1 MKLKAL
7 FSMAGVSL
15 FTMAAMPAQLAA
27 QGGLVTPEQSGG
39 PHHYNLTDLGVVGPL
54 PGQPFHI
61 TDDGIISGS
70 AGVKNAEHAF
80 LWYRRLSLDIGARG
94 LGGAN
99 SISYG
104 VNRWAQAVGEAD
116 TAEPDPLGEDFC
128 GFATLGYASGT
139 KCLPFLWQAG
149 VIRRLPTLTDRN
161 GLHGNNGVANVINSL
176 GEIAGLSENTTLDQS
191 CPPYDPSKGQS
202 QKLQQKPVI
211 WRNGRVYE
219 LPTIGGDPDGNT
231 FAINEHGQVAGGS
244 GTCAPFNFNN
254 FLYLQFN
261 HAVLWDNGRPIDLGN
276 LGGSLNTFALGINNR
291 GDVVGSSDVAND
303 SAFNGFLWTKE
314 KGHMDPLLPFGTDVL
329 SVALAVNDGREVT
342 GVSLNGNFESRA
354 TLWLHEAPHDL
365 NTLVPSTSGL
375 YLLLACGVNDSGQII
390 GLAVDSNGVFH
401 GYLATPRG
409 DRDDHDATLD
419 GPMKLSDNIREM
431 VRKQLHFDHIAPD
444 STKTAP

>member
-1 MKLKAL
+1 MKLKTL

-15 FTMAAMPAQLAA
+15 FTMMAMPAQLAA
-27 QGGLVTPEQSGG
+27 QGVSATAEHSDG
-39 PHHYNLTDLGVVGPL
+39 PHHYKLTDLGVVGPI

-61 TDDGIISGS
+61 ADDGIISGS

-80 LWYRRLSLDIGARG
+80 LWYKRLSLDIGTRG
-94 LGGAN
+94 HGGAN

-104 VNRWAQAVGEAD
+104 VNLWAQAVGEAD
-116 TAEPDPLGEDFC
+116 TAKPDPLGEDFC

-139 KCLPFLWQAG
+139 KCLPFLWEDG
-149 VIRRLPTLTDRN
+149 VMRPLPTLTDTN
-161 GLHGNNGVANVINSL
+161 GLHGNNGVANVINSR

-191 CPPYDPSKGQS
+191 CPPYDPSKGQR
-202 QKLQQKPVI
+202 QKLQQKPVM

-261 HAVLWDNGRPIDLGN
+261 HAVLWDNGSPIDLGN
-276 LGGSLNTFALGINNR
+276 LGGSFNTLAFGINNH
-291 GDVVGSSDVAND
+291 GDVVGRSDLAND
-303 SAFNGFLWTKE
+303 VAFNGFLWTKE
-314 KGHMDPLLPFGTDVL
+314 KGQMDPLVPIGTDIL
-329 SVALAVNDGREVT
+329 SVALAVNDAREAT
-342 GVSLNGNFESRA
+342 GVSLSGNFESRA

-375 YLLLACGVNDSGQII
+375 YLLLACSVNDSGQII
-390 GLAVDSNGVFH
+390 GLAVDSNGLFH

-409 DRDDHDATLD
+409 DRDDHDAALD

-431 VRKQLHFDHIAPD
+431 VRKQMHFGHIAPG